1 MENKTHFKFFR
12 ILLYNK
18 SYFFMK
24 KITLLV
30 FALFVNFFASGQNFS
45 VGPILG
51 LNVSNLSGDI
61 ENNSFKTGFAGGVF
75 ANYSIT
81 TDFGLTGQ
89 LLYSQQGVS
98 SDFGGVESKIRLDY
112 LQVPVLGAYYFGKD
126 KFRPK
131 VLLGPQFGFL
141 LSAKDKDGND
151 LDPNGQIFETS
162 DISIV
167 AGLGFNYN
175 LAPKIWLNAD
185 VRYNFGTSNISKV
198 AGTELR
204 NQHFAVMVGVSIGFR
219 DYDEKTGSFSK
230 PANNKKK
237 K

>member
-1 MENKTHFKFFR
+1 MR
-12 ILLYNK
+12 
-18 SYFFMK
+18 
-24 KITLLV
+24 KITLLS
-30 FALFVNFFASGQNFS
+30 FAIFVYFFASGQNFS
-45 VGPILG
+45 VGPIVG
-51 LNVSNLSGDI
+51 LNVSNLTGDI
-61 ENNSFKTGFAGGVF
+61 ENNSFKAGFAGGIF

-81 TDFGLTGQ
+81 DEFGLTGQ
-89 LLYSQQGVS
+89 LLYSQQGAN
-98 SDFGGVESKIRLDY
+98 FELANVENKIKLDY

-151 LDPNGQIFETS
+151 LDPNGQIYETS

-167 AGLGFNYN
+167 AGAGFNYN

-198 AGTELR
+198 AGNELR
-204 NQHFAVMVGVSIGFR
+204 NQYFAVMVGVSIGFR

-230 PANNKKK
+230 PSKNKKK

>member
-1 MENKTHFKFFR
+1 
-12 ILLYNK
+12 
-18 SYFFMK
+18 MK
-24 KITLLV
+24 KISISLLV
-30 FALFVNFFASGQNFS
+30 FLLNFYTFGQNFS
-45 VGPILG
+45 IGPIVG
-51 LNVSNLSGDI
+51 LNIANLSGDI
-61 ENNSFKTGFAGGVF
+61 ENNSFKVGFAGGAF

-81 TDFGLTGQ
+81 NEFGLTGQ
-89 LLYSQQGVS
+89 LLYSQQGANIE
-98 SDFGGVESKIRLDY
+98 FGNVEDKIRLDY

-151 LDPNGQIFETS
+151 FDSNGQIFETS

-167 AGLGFNYN
+167 AGAGFNYN

-185 VRYNFGTSNISKV
+185 VRYNFGTSNISKIS
-198 AGTELR
+198 GEELR

-230 PANNKKK
+230 STNKKK
-237 K
+237 

>member
-1 MENKTHFKFFR
+1 
-12 ILLYNK
+12 
-18 SYFFMK
+18 MK
-24 KITLLV
+24 KTTLFVLAFFINLLV
-30 FALFVNFFASGQNFS
+30 LGQNFS

-51 LNVSNLSGDI
+51 LNFSNLSGDI
-61 ENNSFKTGFAGGVF
+61 ENNSFKAGFAGGVF

-89 LLYSQQGVS
+89 LLYSQQGANVE
-98 SDFGGVESKIRLDY
+98 FGGVENKIRLDY
-112 LQVPVLGAYYFGKD
+112 LQVPLLGAYYFGKD

-141 LSAKDKDGND
+141 LTAKDKDGND
-151 LDPNGQIFETS
+151 LDPNGQIYETS

-167 AGLGFNYN
+167 AGAGFNYN

-198 AGTELR
+198 SGAELR

-230 PANNKKK
+230 PASNKKK

>member
-1 MENKTHFKFFR
+1 
-12 ILLYNK
+12 
-18 SYFFMK
+18 MK
-24 KITLLV
+24 KITLSL
-30 FALFVNFFASGQNFS
+30 LLLLSNFLAFGQNFS
-45 VGPILG
+45 IGPILG

-61 ENNSFKTGFAGGVF
+61 ENNSFKMGFAGGAF

-89 LLYSQQGVS
+89 LLFSQQGAKTE
-98 SDFGGVESKIRLDY
+98 FGGVENKIRLDY

-141 LSAKDKDGND
+141 LTAKDKDGND

-167 AGLGFNYN
+167 AGAGFNYN

-198 AGTELR
+198 SGTELR
-204 NQHFAVMVGVSIGFR
+204 NQHFAITVGVSIGFR

-230 PANNKKK
+230 PASNKKK